1 MRFWILLA
9 GPALLLAACGG
20 NGQADNTINADASLS
35 AESFSSN
42 DVTAIDAVTGDSANM
57 AADVNYVSEFNDL
70 GDEAGGSSGPSADRS
85 SAPRRATGNA
95 ADANAAAPEPAAN
108 ATAPAPATS
117 SNSI

>member
-1 MRFWILLA
+1 MRGLILIAGAALA
-9 GPALLLAACGG
+9 LGACG
-20 NGQADNTINADASLS
+20 NDDQADNAVNADASMAAGS
-35 AESFSSN
+35 IASN
-42 DVTAIDAVTGDSANM
+42 DVTAIDAVTGDSSNM

-70 GDEAGGSSGPSADRS
+70 GGSSGPSADRS